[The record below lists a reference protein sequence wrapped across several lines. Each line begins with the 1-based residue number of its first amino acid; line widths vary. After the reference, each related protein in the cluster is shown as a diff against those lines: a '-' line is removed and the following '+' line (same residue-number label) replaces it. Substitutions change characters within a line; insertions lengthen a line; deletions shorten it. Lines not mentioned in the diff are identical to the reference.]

1 VVAISYQ
8 LIPFFC
14 FLDSVEKEDL
24 PITQMFQGTT
34 CDVTYL
40 PVYHKSMNHYVDQ
53 AGHVMKFMD
62 PLLDSFLWFI
72 KSVIQVEFGR
82 KREMVQPG
90 HGGNT
95 RHCNI
100 AILTMGSV
108 ESEVNGFANELHMD
122 EKDVL
127 KGDFSKIALRE
138 LSQFEATYCSD
149 PFVLRDVKYLR
160 SLYELCDGFP
170 VATVCGYQMPLMNGL
185 KKRGDN
191 SSCFEN
197 LHAHFPMPGIGS
209 SVRLR
214 PGMYHYFLGGVF
226 SHCTSVPVTVHNRG
240 VKCNKYS
247 LFSRNGRNV
256 VAWGAGSS
264 SGNTVW
270 GNFLGQN
277 YADEDDDELR
287 PINNRGL
294 LNWLR
299 NPRNG
304 NRLVGRE
311 SRGNSERRIIDAA
324 VAARVRGAVGVR
336 NELDNNNEN

>member
-1 VVAISYQ
+1 
-8 LIPFFC
+8 
-14 FLDSVEKEDL
+14 
-24 PITQMFQGTT
+24 MFQGTT
-34 CDVTYL
+34 CDVTHL
-40 PVYHKSMNHYVDQ
+40 PVYHKSMNNYVEQ
-53 AGHVMKFMD
+53 AGHVMKSMD
-62 PLLDSFLWFI
+62 PLLDSFLWFV

-82 KREMVQPG
+82 KKEMVQRG

-108 ESEVNGFANELHMD
+108 KSEVNGFANELHID

-138 LSQFEATYCSD
+138 LSQFEATYRSD
-149 PFVLRDVKYLR
+149 PFILRDVRYLR

-185 KKRGDN
+185 QKSWDDN
-191 SSCFEN
+191 SSCLEN

-226 SHCTSVPVTVHNRG
+226 SHCTSVPITVHNHGRN
-240 VKCNKYS
+240 CIKYS

-264 SGNTVW
+264 SGNTIW
-270 GNFLGQN
+270 GNFVEQN
-277 YADEDDDELR
+277 YPREDDDELR
-287 PINNRGL
+287 PINNIGL
-294 LNWLR
+294 LHWLR

-304 NRLVGRE
+304 NRLVGRGT
-311 SRGNSERRIIDAA
+311 RGNPERTRIIDAA
-324 VAARVRGAVGVR
+324 VVARVRGAVGVR
-336 NELDNNNEN
+336 NELDNNNDN